1 MRTMKCTHTTTLSE
15 QQKMDIRQLVEDC
28 CLAEPVTLSAP
39 LEDGLEYFLGY
50 EDGKLVSMVFLFFP
64 EDSVCE
70 CGAYTEPGHRR
81 RGYFA
86 ELLEEALAF
95 VEAYEER
102 RQLDVDFCFLT
113 DGNSPDAMAVIGA
126 LGAEYWYSEY
136 SMSLELPGAETAALP
151 TQKSGVST
159 PESDQAASALSYLS
173 ISEAEENLYTATLG
187 GQPIGVC
194 MIIPSGDTV
203 YFYGFEIKSSFRR
216 MGYGQQ
222 FLDAMIALLSNR
234 YRRMT
239 LQVSSQNV
247 PALEL
252 YKKTGFPIT
261 ETLSYY
267 LY

>member
-1 MRTMKCTHTTTLSE
+1 MRTMKCTHTTALSE

-28 CLAEPVTLSAP
+28 RLAEPVTLSAP

-64 EDSVCE
+64 EESVCE

-95 VEAYEER
+95 VEAYEEG

-113 DGNSPDAMAVIGA
+113 DGKSSDAMAVIGA
-126 LGAEYWYSEY
+126 LVAEYWYSEY
-136 SMSLELPGAETAALP
+136 SMSLELPGAENSPAAA
-151 TQKSGVST
+151 VHST
-159 PESDQAASALSYLS
+159 RSALSTLS
-173 ISEAEENLYTATLG
+173 ISEAEKNLYTAALD

-194 MIIPSGDTV
+194 MVIPSGDTV
-203 YFYGFEIKSSFRR
+203 YFYGFEIKSSCRR

-252 YKKTGFPIT
+252 YKKTGFRIT

>member
-1 MRTMKCTHTTTLSE
+1 MRTMKCTHTTALNE

-39 LEDGLEYFLGY
+39 LENGLEYFLGY

-95 VEAYEER
+95 VEAYEES

-136 SMSLELPGAETAALP
+136 SMSLELPGAETGPAAA
-151 TQKSGVST
+151 VHST
-159 PESDQAASALSYLS
+159 RSALSTLS
-173 ISEAEENLYTATLG
+173 ISEAEENLYTAALN

-203 YFYGFEIKSSFRR
+203 YFYGFEIKSSCRR

-222 FLDAMIALLSNR
+222 FLDAMIALLSSR

-252 YKKTGFPIT
+252 YKKTGFRIT

>member
-1 MRTMKCTHTTTLSE
+1 MRTMKCTHTTALNE
-15 QQKMDIRQLVEDC
+15 QQKMDIRHLVEDC
-28 CLAEPVTLSAP
+28 RLAEPVTLSAP

-64 EDSVCE
+64 ENSVCE

-95 VEAYEER
+95 VETYEES

-113 DGNSPDAMAVIGA
+113 DGKSSDAMAVIEA

-136 SMSLELPGAETAALP
+136 SMSLELPWAETGPAAA
-151 TQKSGVST
+151 VHST
-159 PESDQAASALSYLS
+159 LSTLSTLS
-173 ISEAEENLYTATLG
+173 ISEAEENLYTAALS

-203 YFYGFEIKSSFRR
+203 YFYGFEIKSSYRR

-222 FLDAMIALLSNR
+222 FLDAMIALLADR

-239 LQVSSQNV
+239 LQVSSQNT

-252 YKKTGFPIT
+252 YKKTGFRVT